1 MTISKSDLKNKV
13 IQEIEKSKDKIIGF
27 AKDIAE
33 NAETGYREVKTAEK
47 VKKIFSDLNLNFT
60 DGHAITGV
68 KSAAIAGKSSGPTI
82 AVIGELDGLIVK
94 DHPLADKKNVFDE
107 KMSVYLFRS

>member
-33 NAETGYREVKTAEK
+33 NAETGYREINTAEK
-47 VKKIFSDLNLNFT
+47 VKKIFS
-60 DGHAITGV
+60 I
-68 KSAAIAGKSSGPTI
+68 
-82 AVIGELDGLIVK
+82 
-94 DHPLADKKNVFDE
+94 
-107 KMSVYLFRS
+107 